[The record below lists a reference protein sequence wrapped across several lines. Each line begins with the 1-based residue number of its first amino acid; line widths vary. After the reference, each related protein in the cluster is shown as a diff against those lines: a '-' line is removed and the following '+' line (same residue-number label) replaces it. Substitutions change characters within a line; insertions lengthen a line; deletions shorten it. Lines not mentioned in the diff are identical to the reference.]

1 MSLADH
7 LESLNLARG
16 RVSRETALLGQVV
29 AEAEALLDEYERACL
44 AVGSKSS
51 EAATR
56 LRRLLTDLDIV
67 RTR

>member
-51 EAATR
+51 EA
-56 LRRLLTDLDIV
+56 V